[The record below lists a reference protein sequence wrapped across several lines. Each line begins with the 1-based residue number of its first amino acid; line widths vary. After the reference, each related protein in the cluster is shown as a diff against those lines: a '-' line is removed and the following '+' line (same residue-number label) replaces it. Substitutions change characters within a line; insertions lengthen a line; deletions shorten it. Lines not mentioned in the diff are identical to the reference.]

1 MFRVVLFGSK
11 ITTSNV
17 RTEGSLELR
26 EAIIVEKI
34 KFYKHTAAAE
44 GGITGAGGILL
55 GLADFP
61 LLIGIKLKL
70 LFDIASVYG
79 FGALTMGCGRM
90 ARVHPVEV
98 AAPCCPH
105 DPHHVPSHG
114 EGGRHDPP
122 TPARPGG
129 ERTKK

>member
-1 MFRVVLFGSK
+1 MATWRC
-11 ITTSNV
+11 
-17 RTEGSLELR
+17 
-26 EAIIVEKI
+26 
-34 KFYKHTAAAE
+34 
-44 GGITGAGGILL
+44 
-55 GLADFP
+55 
-61 LLIGIKLKL
+61 
-70 LFDIASVYG
+70 
-79 FGALTMGCGRM
+79 ALTMGCGRM

-129 ERTKK
+129 GEDQEVTTVVAGPDGTEE